1 MARDIIEVLKPVL
14 DNSESVASVKI
25 TKQAVTQAN
34 GITIKDAFENKDNTL
49 FIMIENT
56 TTVSSAAADSSA
68 TIKAGNAYP
77 NSMLGNLSVALEKS
91 AITAIQIQDPS
102 RFENADGSIYID
114 FASGFTGNI
123 FAVAKR
129 AGLKPVA

>member
-1 MARDIIEVLKPVL
+1 MARDSINVLKPVY
-14 DNSESVASVKI
+14 DNSESVATAKC

-34 GITIKDAFENKDNTL
+34 GIKIAKAFENKDNSL

-77 NSMLGNLSVALEKS
+77 NSMLGDLTVTLDKS

-102 RFENADGSIYID
+102 RFENADGSIYVD

-129 AGLKPVA
+129 VGLKPIA

>member
-1 MARDIIEVLKPVL
+1 MARDKITVLKPVY
-14 DNSESVASVKI
+14 DNSESVATVKC

-34 GITIKDAFENKDNTL
+34 GIEISKAFENKDNTL
-49 FIMIENT
+49 FIMVENT
-56 TTVSSAAADSSA
+56 ANADSTA

-77 NSMLGNLSVALEKS
+77 NSMLGDLSVTLEKS

-102 RFENADGSIYID
+102 RFENADGSICID

-123 FAVAKR
+123 FAIAKR
-129 AGLKPVA
+129 VGLKPIA

>member
-1 MARDIIEVLKPVL
+1 MARDSINVLKKVYE
-14 DNSESVASVKI
+14 NSESVATVKC

-34 GITIKDAFENKDNTL
+34 GIKIAKAFENKDNSL

-68 TIKAGNAYP
+68 TIKAGDAYP
-77 NSMLGNLSVALEKS
+77 NAVLGDLTVTLDKS

-102 RFENADGSIYID
+102 RFENKDGSICVD

-129 AGLKPVA
+129 VGLKPIA